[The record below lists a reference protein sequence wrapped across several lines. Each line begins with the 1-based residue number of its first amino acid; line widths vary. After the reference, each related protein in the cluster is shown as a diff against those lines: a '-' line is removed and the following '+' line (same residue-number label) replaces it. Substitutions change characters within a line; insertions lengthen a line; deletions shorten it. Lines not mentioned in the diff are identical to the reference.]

1 MAIINVDD
9 AYILNETGAQVDKT
23 TGIPFK
29 NESLTEAEAA
39 QARANIRAG
48 GSNDNLLDNAY
59 FVGGGSQLGDGVFP
73 INQRGQTVYASDGP
87 GIDRWKQFAATV
99 TLASDGVTVT
109 PSAYSNNFLQLMNP
123 AKWDA
128 LVGETVTLSIEVL
141 AVTGTIT
148 VAGYNTGLGTITS
161 TGIAAFT
168 FTMPSGIVD
177 GNKFFGIAGQSGSS
191 IKFGRWKLEKGT
203 VSTLDND
210 PPPDFGEELWKCM
223 RRFRRIKAEAPYY
236 VFATVLAEAAA
247 YTIGMIDLP
256 VPMARKPT
264 ISTNGSF
271 RLWTGTGEN
280 PVAVSGIG
288 IFDAICP
295 LTNCSRIGIIAS
307 PSVNLTADAR
317 YDLQANNDP
326 NAYIDL
332 SCEL

>member
-1 MAIINVDD
+1 MAIINVND

-48 GSNDNLLDNAY
+48 GSNPNLLDNWY

-73 INQRGQTVYASDGP
+73 INQRGQTVYTSDGP

-123 AKWDA
+123 AKWNA

-148 VAGYNTGLGTITS
+148 VAGYNTGIGTITS
-161 TGIAAFT
+161 PGIAAFT
-168 FTMPSGIVD
+168 FTMPSGIAD
-177 GNKFFGIAGQSGSS
+177 RNKFFGLARQSGSS

-203 VSTLDND
+203 VSTLLND
-210 PPPDFGEELWKCM
+210 PPPDFGEELRKCQ
-223 RRFRRIKAEAPYY
+223 RYLWVE
-236 VFATVLAEAAA
+236 VFN
-247 YTIGMIDLP
+247 
-256 VPMARKPT
+256 
-264 ISTNGSF
+264 TN
-271 RLWTGTGEN
+271 
-280 PVAVSGIG
+280 A
-288 IFDAICP
+288 
-295 LTNCSRIGIIAS
+295 IIANGAS
-307 PSVNLTADAR
+307 VSASDVMLLLPTPASMRAVPPTVTFTVTPAFIGSGSLIAATYAGAGIYDNNVNLYFTGSVTAFSNYSLLATS
-317 YDLQANNDP
+317 QTTMT
-326 NAYIDL
+326 I